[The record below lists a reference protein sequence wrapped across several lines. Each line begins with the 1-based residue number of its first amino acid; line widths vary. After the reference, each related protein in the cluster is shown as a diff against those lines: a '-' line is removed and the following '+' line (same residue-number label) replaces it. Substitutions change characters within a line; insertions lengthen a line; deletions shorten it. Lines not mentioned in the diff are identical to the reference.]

1 MPEDGIIIDF
11 RSIPDAKTRSLAE
24 DLAEDIV
31 QRSIMEYFEPK
42 ARDTATAQDIAE
54 PDWDDLVPP
63 DMTDGFDF
71 LL

>member
-31 QRSIMEYFEPK
+31 QRSIMEYFEPQP
-42 ARDTATAQDIAE
+42 RDTAAKDIAE

>member
-24 DLAEDIV
+24 ELAEDIV
-31 QRSIMEYFEPK
+31 QRSIMEYFEPQT
-42 ARDTATAQDIAE
+42 RDTATAKDSAE

>member
-42 ARDTATAQDIAE
+42 ARDTATAKDIAE

>member
-42 ARDTATAQDIAE
+42 ARDTASAQDSAE

>member
-54 PDWDDLVPP
+54 PEWDSLVPP
-63 DMTDGFDF
+63 DMTDSFDF